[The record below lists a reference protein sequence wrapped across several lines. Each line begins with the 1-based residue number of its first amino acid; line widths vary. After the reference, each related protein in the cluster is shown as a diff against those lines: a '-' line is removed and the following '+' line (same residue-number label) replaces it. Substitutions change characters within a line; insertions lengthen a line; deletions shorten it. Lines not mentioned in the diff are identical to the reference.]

1 MEISRGL
8 VGSLIVRGPGIAPE
22 AGLFAMVFV
31 AGAGAAGRV
40 VVEREVRLHDSVR
53 GVNLR
58 ADSPFQ
64 ETGSRAGMG
73 NALREEDQ

>member
-1 MEISRGL
+1 
-8 VGSLIVRGPGIAPE
+8 
-22 AGLFAMVFV
+22 MVFV

-40 VVEREVRLHDSVR
+40 VVEREVR

-58 ADSPFQ
+58 ADGPFQ